1 MHARALSLRHGN
13 RTAAAGGHV
22 RLPTSP
28 TTRAA
33 AAPEKARP
41 RRETVATTA
50 RIKWPGPLHSKD
62 DPRSGPSPRLEKL
75 DSRRVQLL
83 TSGLEA
89 RSAWMSATGALDLRN
104 LLISGSRV
112 SPAGNPQ
119 NLQMQKGGG
128 T

>member
-1 MHARALSLRHGN
+1 
-13 RTAAAGGHV
+13 V

-33 AAPEKARP
+33 AAPEKAHP
-41 RRETVATTA
+41 RRETVAATMC
-50 RIKWPGPLHSKD
+50 IKWPSPLQSKD
-62 DPRSGPSPRLEKL
+62 DPRSGLSPRLEKL

-83 TSGLEA
+83 TSVLEA
-89 RSAWMSATGALDLRN
+89 RSAWTSATGALDLRN

-112 SPAGNPQ
+112 SPATTPQ